1 MKILLFGRT
10 GQVSW
15 ELCRSLAPLGEVFA
29 LDREGRD
36 GLVGDV
42 FDGAGLR
49 ATVAAV
55 SPDLIVNAAAL
66 VDFNRCEAEPELA
79 RLANA
84 VAPKVLAEEAA
95 ARGIW
100 LVHYSTDY
108 VFDGSGERRWRE
120 DDRPAPLSVYGKTK
134 LAGDEAIMTSGCR
147 HLILRISWIH
157 APRGDNFPRTMLKLA
172 AERER
177 LTVICDQIGA
187 PTGADLVADVTAHLV
202 RNVLTNPVA
211 HPAGL
216 YHLTAAG
223 ETNWHAYASFVFDEA
238 RCRGMALKV
247 KEVLP
252 IRSVDW
258 PASAA
263 RPLNSRLDTTRLR
276 TVFGLQSPDWQ
287 FGVMRLLDEMRDSAL
302 S

>member
-10 GQVSW
+10 GQLSW
-15 ELCRSLAPLGEVFA
+15 ELCRSLAPLGDVFA

-36 GLVGDV
+36 GLAGDIT
-42 FDGAGLR
+42 DEAGLR

-55 SPDLIVNAAAL
+55 LPDIIVNAAAL
-66 VDFNRCEAEPELA
+66 VDFNRCENEPGYA
-79 RLANA
+79 HLANT
-84 VAPKVLAEEAA
+84 VGPKVLAEEAA
-95 ARGIW
+95 ARGTW

-108 VFDGSGERRWRE
+108 VFDGSGERRWCE

-134 LAGDEAIMTSGCR
+134 LAGDEAILASGCH

-157 APRGDNFPRTMLKLA
+157 APRGDNFPRTMLRLA

-177 LTVICDQIGA
+177 LTVINDQIGA

-202 RNVLTNPVA
+202 HSVLTDPVS

-223 ETNWHAYASFVFDEA
+223 ETSWHAYASFIFDEA
-238 RCRGMALKV
+238 RRRGMALKV
-247 KEVLP
+247 KEVVP

-258 PASAA
+258 SAPGV

-276 TVFGLQSPDWQ
+276 TVFGLQLPDWQ
-287 FGVMRLLDEMRDSAL
+287 FGVMRLLDEIRDSVL